1 MHVKSS
7 VIRIHNGFASFLA
20 AETRSF
26 PHFHDRQS
34 KVHAKSTSFLKSLCS
49 RMQNKMQ
56 NEFVRTKERRAPQFE
71 RDFEDK
77 KNDVCHPWKFRN
89 GTSRTCQEC
98 PGGPVS
104 RTDWIPKFRDY
115 TYPRV
120 ACCRS
125 ETRSLSPRARPSS
138 ANVRLAQPAEG
149 CGCGRTVSRAESAH
163 LARYQ
168 SAQAD
173 P

>member
-7 VIRIHNGFASFLA
+7 VIRIHNGFLA

-34 KVHAKSTSFLKSLCS
+34 KIHAKSTSFLKSLCS
-49 RMQNKMQ
+49 RTQNKMQ
-56 NEFVRTKERRAPQFE
+56 NESVRTKERRVPQFE
-71 RDFEDK
+71 RRDFEDK
-77 KNDVCHPWKFRN
+77 KNDRLPPLEN
-89 GTSRTCQEC
+89 SETSRTCQGC

-168 SAQAD
+168 SAQAN